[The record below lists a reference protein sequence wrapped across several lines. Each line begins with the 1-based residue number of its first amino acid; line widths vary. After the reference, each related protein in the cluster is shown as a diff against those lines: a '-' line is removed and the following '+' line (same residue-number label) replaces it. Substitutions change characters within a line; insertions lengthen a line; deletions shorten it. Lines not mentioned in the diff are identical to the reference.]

1 MANERET
8 VSLQGM
14 IRWALAECAARE
26 IDALPDIQELHSIR
40 IPLRSAAGSFLR
52 SGNGRN
58 RKSAARCVC

>member
-26 IDALPDIQELHSIR
+26 IDALPDIQELNALYPDTAAFR
-40 IPLRSAAGSFLR
+40 RRVFSAIG
-52 SGNGRN
+52 
-58 RKSAARCVC
+58 K